1 MTLDLTRI
9 GQIGLGYMG
18 ASLAKRLRDLGK
30 TAIGHDIDAERM
42 AAAAEA
48 GVTCLDSAAAV
59 TREVDVVVVCV
70 TSTDCVEQAVFGPG
84 GVAEAGAAGKVL
96 IDISTTVAEAT
107 RDMAARLE
115 EQTGMVWIDAPV
127 SGGPPAAGSGALTV
141 MAGGDAAVFD
151 SLSPLW
157 DDLTAKATLMGPI
170 GAGQVTKMINQVLC
184 LTLYP
189 ILAEALKLGENA
201 GVEVARIPEALGAGY
216 AGSNLLQAMFPRMV
230 ARQYA
235 ARRLRAPVA
244 QGLGYGLRPGQGD
257 QDADADDRP
266 GAQGMASPLVR
277 LPDSGL
283 VSVPRR
289 FPDRDQKG
297 TGCGGPTRTANAL
310 AVPATVGGKRGVP
323 FTPLG

>member
-18 ASLAKRLRDLGK
+18 ASLAKRLQDLGK

-216 AGSNLLQAMFPRMV
+216 AGSNLLQAMFPRML
-230 ARQYA
+230 ARQYTPPA
-235 ARRLRAPVA
+235 AFARQLLKDLDMVYDLAKATKTPTPMTDQARTLYRLLIARGHGEEDPIALLKFYDEEPV
-244 QGLGYGLRPGQGD
+244 
-257 QDADADDRP
+257 
-266 GAQGMASPLVR
+266 
-277 LPDSGL
+277 
-283 VSVPRR
+283 
-289 FPDRDQKG
+289 
-297 TGCGGPTRTANAL
+297 
-310 AVPATVGGKRGVP
+310 
-323 FTPLG
+323 

>member
-1 MTLDLTRI
+1 MTLDFTRI

-18 ASLAKRLRDLGK
+18 SALATRLQDLGK
-30 TAIGHDIDAERM
+30 AAIGHDIDTAKM

-59 TREVDVVVVCV
+59 TREVDVIVVCV

-107 RDMAARLE
+107 RDMAARLQ
-115 EQTGMVWIDAPV
+115 EQTGMAWIDAPV

-157 DDLTAKATLMGPI
+157 DDLTAKATLMGPV

-230 ARQYA
+230 GRQYTPPAAFARQLLKDLDMIYDLA
-235 ARRLRAPVA
+235 KATKTPTPMTDQARTLYRLMIARGHGEEDPISLLKFYDEEPV
-244 QGLGYGLRPGQGD
+244 
-257 QDADADDRP
+257 
-266 GAQGMASPLVR
+266 
-277 LPDSGL
+277 
-283 VSVPRR
+283 
-289 FPDRDQKG
+289 
-297 TGCGGPTRTANAL
+297 
-310 AVPATVGGKRGVP
+310 
-323 FTPLG
+323 

>member
-18 ASLAKRLRDLGK
+18 ASLAERLRDLGK
-30 TAIGHDIDAERM
+30 TAIGHDIDAEKM

-107 RDMAARLE
+107 RDMATRLKQ
-115 EQTGMVWIDAPV
+115 QTGMDWIDAPV

-230 ARQYA
+230 ARQYTPPA
-235 ARRLRAPVA
+235 AFARQLLKDLDMVYDLAKATQTPTPMTDQARTLYRLLIARGHGEEDPISLLKFYDEEPV
-244 QGLGYGLRPGQGD
+244 
-257 QDADADDRP
+257 
-266 GAQGMASPLVR
+266 
-277 LPDSGL
+277 
-283 VSVPRR
+283 
-289 FPDRDQKG
+289 
-297 TGCGGPTRTANAL
+297 
-310 AVPATVGGKRGVP
+310 
-323 FTPLG
+323 

>member
-107 RDMAARLE
+107 RDMAARLD

-127 SGGPPAAGSGALTV
+127 SGGPPAACSGALTV

-230 ARQYA
+230 ARQYTPPA
-235 ARRLRAPVA
+235 AFARQLLKDLDMVYDLAKATKTPTPMTDQTRLLYRLMIARGHGEEDPIALLKFYDEEPV
-244 QGLGYGLRPGQGD
+244 
-257 QDADADDRP
+257 
-266 GAQGMASPLVR
+266 
-277 LPDSGL
+277 
-283 VSVPRR
+283 
-289 FPDRDQKG
+289 
-297 TGCGGPTRTANAL
+297 
-310 AVPATVGGKRGVP
+310 
-323 FTPLG
+323 

>member
-1 MTLDLTRI
+1 MTLDFTRI

-18 ASLAKRLRDLGK
+18 SALAKRLQDLGK
-30 TAIGHDIDAERM
+30 TAIGHDIDAAKM

-48 GVTCLDSAAAV
+48 GVTCLESAAAV

-115 EQTGMVWIDAPV
+115 ERTGMVWIDAPV

-157 DDLTAKATLMGPI
+157 DDLTAKATLMGPV

-230 ARQYA
+230 AREYTPPA
-235 ARRLRAPVA
+235 AFARQLLKDLDMVYDLAKATKTPTPMTDQARTLYRLLIARGHGEEDPISLLKFYDEEPV
-244 QGLGYGLRPGQGD
+244 
-257 QDADADDRP
+257 
-266 GAQGMASPLVR
+266 
-277 LPDSGL
+277 
-283 VSVPRR
+283 
-289 FPDRDQKG
+289 
-297 TGCGGPTRTANAL
+297 
-310 AVPATVGGKRGVP
+310 
-323 FTPLG
+323 

>member
-1 MTLDLTRI
+1 MTLDFTRI

-18 ASLAKRLRDLGK
+18 SALATRLQGLGK
-30 TAIGHDIDAERM
+30 TAIGHDIDPEKL
-42 AAAAEA
+42 AAASIA

-70 TSTDCVEQAVFGPG
+70 TSTDCVEAAVFGPG
-84 GVAEAGAAGKVL
+84 GVAESGAPGKVL

-107 RDMAARLE
+107 RDMAARLKQ
-115 EQTGMVWIDAPV
+115 QTGMDWIDAPV

-230 ARQYA
+230 ARQYTPPA
-235 ARRLRAPVA
+235 AFARQLLKDLDMVYDLAKATKTPTPMTDQARMLYRLLIARGHGEEDPIALLRFYDEEPV
-244 QGLGYGLRPGQGD
+244 
-257 QDADADDRP
+257 
-266 GAQGMASPLVR
+266 
-277 LPDSGL
+277 
-283 VSVPRR
+283 
-289 FPDRDQKG
+289 
-297 TGCGGPTRTANAL
+297 
-310 AVPATVGGKRGVP
+310 
-323 FTPLG
+323 

>member
-18 ASLAKRLRDLGK
+18 ASLAERLRDLGK

-59 TREVDVVVVCV
+59 TREVDVVVICV

-107 RDMAARLE
+107 RDMATRLKQ
-115 EQTGMVWIDAPV
+115 QTGMDWIDAPV

-230 ARQYA
+230 ARQYTPPA
-235 ARRLRAPVA
+235 AFARQLLKDLDMVYDLAKATQTPTPMTDQARTLYRLLIARGHGEEDPISLLKFYDEEPV
-244 QGLGYGLRPGQGD
+244 
-257 QDADADDRP
+257 
-266 GAQGMASPLVR
+266 
-277 LPDSGL
+277 
-283 VSVPRR
+283 
-289 FPDRDQKG
+289 
-297 TGCGGPTRTANAL
+297 
-310 AVPATVGGKRGVP
+310 
-323 FTPLG
+323 

>member
-30 TAIGHDIDAERM
+30 TAIGHDIDAEKM

-59 TREVDVVVVCV
+59 TREVDVVVICV

-107 RDMAARLE
+107 RDMAARLKK
-115 EQTGMVWIDAPV
+115 QTGMDWIDAPV

-230 ARQYA
+230 ARQYTPPA
-235 ARRLRAPVA
+235 AFARQLLKDLDMVYDLAKATKTPTPMTDQARMLYRLLIARGHGEEDPIALLKFYDEEPV
-244 QGLGYGLRPGQGD
+244 
-257 QDADADDRP
+257 
-266 GAQGMASPLVR
+266 
-277 LPDSGL
+277 
-283 VSVPRR
+283 
-289 FPDRDQKG
+289 
-297 TGCGGPTRTANAL
+297 
-310 AVPATVGGKRGVP
+310 
-323 FTPLG
+323 

>member
-1 MTLDLTRI
+1 MTLDFARI

-18 ASLAKRLRDLGK
+18 ASLAERLRDLGK
-30 TAIGHDIDAERM
+30 TAIGHDIDAEKM

-230 ARQYA
+230 ARQYTPPA
-235 ARRLRAPVA
+235 AFARQLLKDLDMVYDLAKATKTPTPMTDQARTLYRLLIARGHGEEDPIALLKFYDEEPV
-244 QGLGYGLRPGQGD
+244 
-257 QDADADDRP
+257 
-266 GAQGMASPLVR
+266 
-277 LPDSGL
+277 
-283 VSVPRR
+283 
-289 FPDRDQKG
+289 
-297 TGCGGPTRTANAL
+297 
-310 AVPATVGGKRGVP
+310 
-323 FTPLG
+323 

>member
-1 MTLDLTRI
+1 MTLDFARI

-18 ASLAKRLRDLGK
+18 ASLAERLRDLGK
-30 TAIGHDIDAERM
+30 TAIGHDIDAEKM

-59 TREVDVVVVCV
+59 TREVDVVVICV

-107 RDMAARLE
+107 RDMATRLKQ
-115 EQTGMVWIDAPV
+115 QTGMDWIDAPV

-230 ARQYA
+230 ARQYTPPA
-235 ARRLRAPVA
+235 AFARQLLKDLDMVYDLAKATKTPTPMTDQARTLYRLLIARGHGEEDPIALLKFYDEEPV
-244 QGLGYGLRPGQGD
+244 
-257 QDADADDRP
+257 
-266 GAQGMASPLVR
+266 
-277 LPDSGL
+277 
-283 VSVPRR
+283 
-289 FPDRDQKG
+289 
-297 TGCGGPTRTANAL
+297 
-310 AVPATVGGKRGVP
+310 
-323 FTPLG
+323 

>member
-1 MTLDLTRI
+1 MTLDFTRI

-18 ASLAKRLRDLGK
+18 SALAKRLQDLGK

-107 RDMAARLE
+107 RDMAARLQ
-115 EQTGMVWIDAPV
+115 EQTAMDWVDAPV

-157 DDLTAKATLMGPI
+157 EDLTAKATLMGPI

-230 ARQYA
+230 ARQYTPPA
-235 ARRLRAPVA
+235 AFARQLLKDLDMVYDLAKATKTPTPMTDQARTLYRLLIARGHGEEDPISLLKFYDEEPV
-244 QGLGYGLRPGQGD
+244 
-257 QDADADDRP
+257 
-266 GAQGMASPLVR
+266 
-277 LPDSGL
+277 
-283 VSVPRR
+283 
-289 FPDRDQKG
+289 
-297 TGCGGPTRTANAL
+297 
-310 AVPATVGGKRGVP
+310 
-323 FTPLG
+323 

>member
-30 TAIGHDIDAERM
+30 SAIGHDIDAERM

-115 EQTGMVWIDAPV
+115 EQTGMDWIDAPV

-151 SLSPLW
+151 SLRPLF
-157 DDLTAKATLMGPI
+157 DDVTAKATLMGPT

-201 GVEVARIPEALGAGY
+201 GIEVARIPEALGAGY

-230 ARQYA
+230 ARQYTPPA
-235 ARRLRAPVA
+235 AFARQLLKDLDMVYDLAKATKTPTPMTDQTRRL
-244 QGLGYGLRPGQGD
+244 Y
-257 QDADADDRP
+257 
-266 GAQGMASPLVR
+266 R
-277 LPDSGL
+277 LMIARGHGEEDPI
-283 VSVPRR
+283 
-289 FPDRDQKG
+289 
-297 TGCGGPTRTANAL
+297 AL
-310 AVPATVGGKRGVP
+310 LKFYDEEPM
-323 FTPLG
+323 